1 MPAVWVNLWQSVGS
15 FSFSISL
22 DHEAVFLAALQRD
35 LHKAELLIASLQGAR
50 LDSASHPFFCEK
62 KKKRNEILEIAA
74 KGFLPTLDLPC
85 GVCQTKEDPLI
96 WSQQEPS
103 TILGTHKFEQEKS
116 VPPPQRPR
124 RVGWPHKVDEHVCD
138 WKCLITNIYFL
149 QHCNHLII
157 YIYILSILCKK
168 GTYDDDFFNA
178 LTMRCAF
185 HQAYQ
190 TIWVL
195 QCITFFFLTLLYL
208 HLHHG
213 LSKSPWELAQGKL
226 FLITKHLRW
235 EGFKNS
241 EKNPTADNSA
251 SLNRS

>member
-62 KKKRNEILEIAA
+62 KKKERNLRNSGKRISAYA
-74 KGFLPTLDLPC
+74 WS
-85 GVCQTKEDPLI
+85 PL
-96 WSQQEPS
+96 WSLSNKRRSFNLVATGAFHYTRHAQIRARKVS
-103 TILGTHKFEQEKS
+103 A
-116 VPPPQRPR
+116 PPPLQRPR

-149 QHCNHLII
+149 QHCNHLLI

-168 GTYDDDFFNA
+168 GTYDDDFFNV

-190 TIWVL
+190 TISVL
-195 QCITFFFLTLLYL
+195 QCITFFFLNTAVFALA
-208 HLHHG
+208 
-213 LSKSPWELAQGKL
+213 PWSQQVSMGTGTGEIVSHNQAPKVRGV
-226 FLITKHLRW
+226 
-235 EGFKNS
+235 
-241 EKNPTADNSA
+241 
-251 SLNRS
+251 